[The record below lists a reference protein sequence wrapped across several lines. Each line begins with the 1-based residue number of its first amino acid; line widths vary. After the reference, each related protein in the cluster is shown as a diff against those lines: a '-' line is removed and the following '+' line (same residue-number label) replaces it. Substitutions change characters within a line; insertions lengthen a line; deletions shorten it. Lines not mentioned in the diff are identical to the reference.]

1 MPENHVSLLSKLSF
15 WWINDLIL
23 TGYKRD
29 VVRDDLWSIEESEAS
44 ESITRKL
51 EIAWNSVSSEYI
63 KSVKNMPEEEKSPK
77 KKKKKSDQNS
87 YKTDAKNKEEEIK
100 LTVNN

>member
-51 EIAWNSVSSEYI
+51 EIAWNSVSSDYI
-63 KSVKNMPEEEKSPK
+63 KSVKNMPEEEKSP
-77 KKKKKSDQNS
+77 KKKKSDQNS

-100 LTVNN
+100 LTVK